1 MARRKRKEEHVNHER
16 WLVSY
21 ADFITLLFAF
31 FVVMFAAS
39 NEDEAKAGQ
48 VARSFQAAFSELGIF
63 SPSAASVAIFGDGD
77 AAASAMLDSIV
88 IMPGPGGG
96 KGEGDYELEQ
106 VQDRLEKMLE
116 REVEEGQV
124 RLNIDSR
131 GLTVSLNEAG
141 FFSPGAAVI
150 EAQALEALEGIA
162 ARLLDLPYDLR
173 VEGHTDDIPISTARF
188 PSNWEFSTSRATNV
202 LRYLIAQGGIPP
214 SRLSAVGYGEYRPV
228 APNDTREGRGLNRR
242 VDIVVLSTSA
252 EQLEPKALAEKT
264 LEETGAPIAFLDGPE
279 ESADSPE
286 NPAGD

>member
-48 VARSFQAAFSELGIF
+48 VARSVQEAFSELGVF
-63 SPSAASVAIFGDGD
+63 SYVTRSAAIFDGGD
-77 AAASAMLDSIV
+77 STLDSIV

-96 KGEGDYELEQ
+96 KGDGDYELEE
-106 VQDRLEKMLE
+106 VRDRLETMLGK
-116 REVEEGQV
+116 EVEEGQV
-124 RLNIDSR
+124 RLNMDSR

-150 EAQALEALEGIA
+150 EAEALEELGSIA
-162 ARLLDLPYDLR
+162 ARLLELPYNVR

-188 PSNWEFSTSRATNV
+188 PSNWELSTSRATNV
-202 LRYLIAQGGIPP
+202 LRYLIAQGSIPP

-242 VDIVVLSTSA
+242 VDIVVLNTSA
-252 EQLEPKALAEKT
+252 EKLEPRALAEKT
-264 LEETGAPIAFLDGPE
+264 LEETGAPIAFLDDGE
-279 ESADSPE
+279 QSADTPV